1 MNNTSKIL
9 QCIFFVLFVTF
20 CSSCSEDSSSP
31 LADKPVVDNPS
42 QDNNSSDAKKTTITA
57 VLPEFSGSRLALK
70 ETNDGK
76 TSSVKI
82 NWKESGESFS
92 IVRGGENQIFKQVEG
107 NTFSGVLPEKGEG
120 AYYVF
125 YPANSSV
132 TNEESVPF
140 DFSQQTGNLDET
152 KTYMSAILKDE
163 KTVTFS
169 HLGKLFKFSLSLPS
183 ESGTLQSLTIQGESL
198 IAKGVFN
205 LVTGK
210 MQATDKASQEIS
222 IKASNVEQYV
232 YLPPMSEGWELQITA
247 TTDNGTY
254 YGTLKDEANT
264 TGIGEFQ
271 TPTIALKNSSV
282 GGSYILKDETV
293 ASTSVA
299 GTGTVDD
306 PFLISSAEDLL
317 WLRDRANNGI
327 CAIDENEN
335 NFYKLTADITIET
348 STWTPIGNNWAFY
361 GNFNGNE
368 HTISGKMISAYL
380 ETPAPKKESYFG
392 FFGHVMT
399 GTIENLHL
407 NNVEIYGGLRNDN
420 KGMTVGGIAGR
431 FDDGTMQN
439 CTVSGRVVGK
449 ASTAGLVGSKF
460 HYGEVGRWEPIKI
473 INCHNSS
480 RIAGGD
486 YVGGITAT
494 ADNYGNDHTVTW
506 AEIKSCTSSGSVY
519 GSNYIGGISSNG
531 DEVENCENKALVMGN
546 NYVGGIIGY
555 SDSGAKNCTNTGI
568 VSGSASGVGGIIGR
582 GGAENCMNEG
592 KVNGGKYVGGIVGFA
607 EDDILYCNN
616 NGLVEGN
623 EYTGGILGSD
633 EEDSFNMIKEC
644 KNNGEVKGS
653 NYTGGIAGKSDSDML
668 NCENTAI
675 VTGLDYTGGIVGYI
689 CLLEGCSNTGDVSG
703 IGHVGGIVGYLK
715 QEVNKCINKGIV
727 TGGANEKGYSYTGG
741 IIGYMNSNTGC
752 CYSSENYG
760 AVKGGASAK
769 ISSTGGLIGYCETL
783 TIWDSINGESGVITP
798 GTGTDVYTGGFVG
811 FAYNLYYCK
820 CCKDGSHYSVNGK
833 EKINGCLDPDVWNE
847 IIGCNDYSCE

>member
-1 MNNTSKIL
+1 MKAMNNTSKIL

-57 VLPEFSGSRLALK
+57 VLPEFASSRLALK

-82 NWKESGESFS
+82 SWKESGESFS
-92 IVRGGENQIFKQVEG
+92 IVRGGENQTFKQVEG

-132 TNEESVPF
+132 TNEEAIPF

-169 HLGKLFKFSLSLPS
+169 HLGTLFKFSLSLPS

-232 YLPPMSEGWELQITA
+232 YLPPMPEGWELQITA

-264 TGIGEFQ
+264 TGTGEFQ
-271 TPTIALKNSSV
+271 TPTIALKNSSA
-282 GGSYILKDETV
+282 GGSYVLKDETV

-368 HTISGKMISAYL
+368 HTISGKMNSAYL

-407 NNVEIYGGLRNDN
+407 NVEVYGGLRNDG

-460 HYGEVGRWEPIKI
+460 HYGEVSKWNPIKI
-473 INCHNSS
+473 INCHNYAG
-480 RIAGGD
+480 IAGGD

-494 ADNYGNDHTVTW
+494 ANNYGNDRTVAC
-506 AEIKSCTSSGSVY
+506 AEIKSCTNSGIVK
-519 GSNYIGGISSNG
+519 GSRYIGGISSND
-531 DEVENCENKALVMGN
+531 DEVEDCENKALVMGQG
-546 NYVGGIIGY
+546 YVGGI
-555 SDSGAKNCTNTGI
+555 SGSSYQGTKNCTNSGGI
-568 VSGSASGVGGIIGR
+568 SGSGAIGGIIGC

-592 KVNGGKYVGGIVGFA
+592 DVRGVKNVGGIVGFA

-616 NGLVEGN
+616 NGSVEGK

-633 EEDSFNMIKEC
+633 EEDSYYMINEC
-644 KNNGEVKGS
+644 KNNGEVKGG
-653 NYTGGIAGKSDSDML
+653 NYTGGIAGKHDDDML
-668 NCENTAI
+668 NCQNTAL
-675 VTGLDYTGGIVGYI
+675 VTGLDYTGGIGGHTSSV
-689 CLLEGCSNTGDVSG
+689 EECSNTGDVSG
-703 IGHVGGIVGYLK
+703 IGYVGGIAGCS
-715 QEVNKCINKGIV
+715 EDVNKCINKGVV
-727 TGGANEKGYSYTGG
+727 TGGTNEKGYSYTGG
-741 IIGYMNSNTGC
+741 ILGFMRGHCRS
-752 CYSSENYG
+752 YSIENYG

-769 ISSTGGLIGYCETL
+769 ISSTGGLIGYCEGL

-798 GTGTDVYTGGFVG
+798 GTGTDVYTGGLVG
-811 FAYNLYYCK
+811 FAYSLYYCK
-820 CCKDGSHYSVNGK
+820 CCKDGSHYSENGK
-833 EKINGCLDPDVWNE
+833 EQVNGCPGTDGWSE
-847 IIGCNDYSCE
+847 IGSCSDEYCK